1 MARYRVTRRYE
12 SGLGSYAEG
21 DVVDLVDDFAA
32 HINRDSPGTL
42 ELEPAYE
49 ALPPAERAFD
59 APPQD
64 RMVKSARKRQDRQGD
79 PGDQGAMSRAD
90 FKATRSG

>member
-1 MARYRVTRRYE
+1 MRYRATRRYQ
-12 SGLGSYAEG
+12 SGLGSFSEG
-21 DVVDLVDDFAA
+21 DVVDLVDDVAA

-42 ELEPAYE
+42 EPVYD

-64 RMVKSARKRQDRQGD
+64 RMVKGARRRQDREGD

-90 FKATRSG
+90 FKATRGGR